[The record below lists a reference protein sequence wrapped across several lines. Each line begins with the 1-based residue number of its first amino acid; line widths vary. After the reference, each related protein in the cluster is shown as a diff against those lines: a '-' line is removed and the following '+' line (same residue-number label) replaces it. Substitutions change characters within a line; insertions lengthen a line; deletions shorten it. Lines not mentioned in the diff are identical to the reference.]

1 MLTQPKKPTN
11 LQFVGSSRCPH
22 KTNKQKNMNKFELK
36 EKLIKLAENIE
47 ADTRDMM
54 TPATDK
60 ETGEIRATVYSAMA
74 KAREIICNEIYGIY

>member
-1 MLTQPKKPTN
+1 
-11 LQFVGSSRCPH
+11 
-22 KTNKQKNMNKFELK
+22 MNKFELK

-74 KAREIICNEIYGIY
+74 KAHEIIRDQIYGIY